1 MAQTAVIYHPDFELH
16 DTGNSH
22 PETRSR
28 ARIIYDFI
36 KNSDI
41 NHELAWLKP
50 EPVDLRWI
58 KKIHGVDYI
67 NHVENACLSGENIID
82 QGDTKACPA
91 SFEIARLAAGA
102 AIKGVDHVMNNEFK
116 NAFCCCRPPGHH
128 AEVDTA
134 LGFCLFNN
142 IAILARYLQKQYGL
156 DKIAIIDWDVHHG
169 NGTQHAFEADPS
181 VLYVS
186 THQYPFYPGTGAA
199 SEQGVGRGK
208 GSVVNCPM
216 PAGATDSLYRLAFA
230 ERIIPA
236 LERFAPEAI
245 LISAGFD
252 AHAEDPLAEVQL
264 STDAF
269 TWMTQQLLE
278 VADRHA
284 EGRVISLLEGGYNLS
299 RLGECVA
306 THLNE
311 LRRIGQP

>member
-1 MAQTAVIYHPDFELH
+1 MP
-16 DTGNSH
+16 TGFAFDAKFAEHNTGPGH
-22 PETRSR
+22 PEKSARVIAVTSHLETLPWTERLLTVAPRPADLQWIESVHSYAYMRRAASACVSGQAYLDSTDVAISR
-28 ARIIYDFI
+28 QSYDVA
-36 KNSDI
+36 
-41 NHELAWLKP
+41 L
-50 EPVDLRWI
+50 
-58 KKIHGVDYI
+58 
-67 NHVENACLSGENIID
+67 
-82 QGDTKACPA
+82 
-91 SFEIARLAAGA
+91 LAAGA
-102 AIKGVDHVMNNEFK
+102 GLSLADSMMNGEITNGF
-116 NAFCCCRPPGHH
+116 ALVRPPGHH

>member
-1 MAQTAVIYHPDFELH
+1 MM
-16 DTGNSH
+16 N
-22 PETRSR
+22 
-28 ARIIYDFI
+28 
-36 KNSDI
+36 
-41 NHELAWLKP
+41 
-50 EPVDLRWI
+50 
-58 KKIHGVDYI
+58 
-67 NHVENACLSGENIID
+67 GEITN
-82 QGDTKACPA
+82 GFA
-91 SFEIARLAAGA
+91 L
-102 AIKGVDHVMNNEFK
+102 V
-116 NAFCCCRPPGHH
+116 RPPGHH

-186 THQYPFYPGTGAA
+186 THQYPFYPGTGAV

-311 LRRIGQP
+311 LRRISQP